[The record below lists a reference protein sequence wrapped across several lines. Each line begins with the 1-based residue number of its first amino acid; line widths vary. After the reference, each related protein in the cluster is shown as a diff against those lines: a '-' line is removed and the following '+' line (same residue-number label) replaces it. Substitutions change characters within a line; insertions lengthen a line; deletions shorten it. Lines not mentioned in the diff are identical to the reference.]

1 MEKGPFYSFK
11 TRRKIIQFYRKPFVQ
26 KVSKTLK
33 KLILPGFQ
41 GVPFWDVMRFF
52 LESLFRGI
60 LFRPRSSH
68 DLLHICIS
76 NPHVDDPDCHHLIH
90 GTIDST
96 QVARHYPI
104 ANTTLLVDHHH
115 RFNSHSYFTTKQYN
129 SLSFNRF
136 GIVPLFFKCEFNHY
150 HIEYQLF

>member
-1 MEKGPFYSFK
+1 MTYY
-11 TRRKIIQFYRKPFVQ
+11 IFV
-26 KVSKTLK
+26 
-33 KLILPGFQ
+33 
-41 GVPFWDVMRFF
+41 
-52 LESLFRGI
+52 
-60 LFRPRSSH
+60 
-68 DLLHICIS
+68 IS

-136 GIVPLFFKCEFNHY
+136 GIVPLLSVNSIITTLNISYFDMEKRSFFN
-150 HIEYQLF
+150 QLLVSIVMVIVFSLLLSACAVFVATSILYYRIGNLIGPNSGWYTYLVAVVKWLSFLR